1 VLQAMSQFLLIN
13 LDEFNSIPVN
23 IQQGFLKNIVSL
35 SSVKVKRPYGRR
47 MEDFP
52 RLASFIAT
60 ANMTDLLAD
69 PSGSRRFLSVELTG
83 PIDVS
88 NVPYHEQ
95 LYAQAQ
101 ALIDSGYRYWFT
113 KEEEREIMEN
123 NRQFQLRSPAEELL
137 NEYFEITY
145 DENEGSY
152 LSPSAIFTY
161 LKEKAGSSLRVT
173 NIRSLGRML
182 ANMEGIRRRRVNA
195 GTQYLLKKRPK

>member
-1 VLQAMSQFLLIN
+1 MLQAMSQFLLIN

-101 ALIDSGYRYWFT
+101 ALIDSGKRKLDGDT
-113 KEEEREIMEN
+113 DVVPNPR
-123 NRQFQLRSPAEELL
+123 RSRSRTAAKAV
-137 NEYFEITY
+137 
-145 DENEGSY
+145 DRDDVR
-152 LSPSAIFTY
+152 
-161 LKEKAGSSLRVT
+161 AGSRDTRGDGGDIMYCRDLDDDGLFVF
-173 NIRSLGRML
+173 
-182 ANMEGIRRRRVNA
+182 RRFF
-195 GTQYLLKKRPK
+195 